1 MLFCGIRIN
10 YKSPLACG
18 RQALSKTC
26 YLFKAGTFGLTEK
39 FSDQESL
46 VYVVSYMSYIHV
58 LYVSLLQGQVTLQAF
73 DGKARET
80 CNV

>member
-1 MLFCGIRIN
+1 MWHLGLVI
-10 YKSPLACG
+10 SPLACG

-26 YLFKAGTFGLTEK
+26 YLFAEGTFGLAEK
-39 FSDQESL
+39 FSDEESL
-46 VYVVSYMSYIHV
+46 VYVVSYVSYIHV
-58 LYVSLLQGQVTLQAF
+58 LYVSLLQGRVTLQAL